1 MENDAWKYVWRD
13 KELFEGLG
21 SVDAQIL
28 VETAGTNHFFDNTND
43 GGLTVSGGC
52 GHISKG
58 MEFHWLCVECQ
69 YLFTRVVAR
78 NTNKCSVGYM
88 IKDTDAENFECVRV
102 NQNNLQSAVR
112 DKTSD

>member
-1 MENDAWKYVWRD
+1 MEVVDTSAR
-13 KELFEGLG
+13 EGW
-21 SVDAQIL
+21 SFTD
-28 VETAGTNHFFDNTND
+28 
-43 GGLTVSGGC
+43 
-52 GHISKG
+52 
-58 MEFHWLCVECQ
+58 CVECQ

-88 IKDTDAENFECVRV
+88 IKDTDAEKFECVRV

>member
-1 MENDAWKYVWRD
+1 MEVCLAD

-21 SVDAQIL
+21 PLHAQIL

-58 MEFHWLCVECQ
+58 RMEFHWLCGVPV
-69 YLFTRVVAR
+69 FVHKRVVAR